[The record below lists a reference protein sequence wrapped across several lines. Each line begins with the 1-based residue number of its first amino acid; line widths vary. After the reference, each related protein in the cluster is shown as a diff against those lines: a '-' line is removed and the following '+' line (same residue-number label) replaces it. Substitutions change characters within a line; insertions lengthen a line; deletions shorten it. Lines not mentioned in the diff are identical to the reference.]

1 MPQSLLYVQK
11 QNEIILAIVALLLD
25 RRSKKSIQRN
35 SSVISLVVGNPIDH
49 FFAQKNSDSISGAFG
64 SQSPTTTG
72 ATVSFRT
79 SGDMRHQKKNI
90 QIFSIVNPPRPNS
103 SNKSFVPRFW
113 ITFWRRRENPQAI
126 VHSTRTHSGKWTT
139 YLFAICSFL
148 KRFFIWSHSSVEIL
162 AKFNLEIFNSEAK
175 DKLKKFMWGYSVSL
189 LIMWCRESNF
199 YRPSLP
205 YPWCARRVTPPQ
217 AVLLPRRF
225 PELNSNWVAHP
236 YYSSPVNYHL

>member
-79 SGDMRHQKKNI
+79 SGDRRHQKKNI

-148 KRFFIWSHSSVEIL
+148 KCFFLFDPIL
-162 AKFNLEIFNSEAK
+162 AKPRCWPLTWPEPGEMQIGNFQFRSQRLIAEIYV
-175 DKLKKFMWGYSVSL
+175 GL
-189 LIMWCRESNF
+189 LC
-199 YRPSLP
+199 LP
-205 YPWCARRVTPPQ
+205 LDHVMSG
-217 AVLLPRRF
+217 
-225 PELNSNWVAHP
+225 E
-236 YYSSPVNYHL
+236 